1 MEIHS
6 LFSDDTQQNLIR
18 HLLRTVCTDI
28 TNLVVNAVATDHMLS
43 VTDESQFTLEVTQTY
58 LPYIYIYKTYNIF
71 VNFVNFS
78 NNYETSYTI
87 YTNHFRW
94 QQCWCGLYV
103 GGISSTQRKSP
114 SFICIFCVL

>member
-43 VTDESQFTLEVTQTY
+43 VTDESQFTLEVTQTD
-58 LPYIYIYKTYNIF
+58 LPYIYKTYKIF
-71 VNFVNFS
+71 VNFVNF
-78 NNYETSYTI
+78 TI
-87 YTNHFRW
+87 IMKQVLQFIQIIFVW
-94 QQCWCGLYV
+94 QQCLCGLYV
-103 GGISSTQRKSP
+103 GGISSTQR
-114 SFICIFCVL
+114 